1 MEAAILIPKK
11 TEIDW
16 HALNYPFF
24 GACKQQMGIHPIYE
38 TFTLYREP
46 GPILRPLGMTR
57 LVQQSFFE
65 RKNNYVAFKI
75 IPEHMIYEDTLNT
88 LDMERK
94 WGAQVMYTGGI
105 LGSFIVQDLANQ
117 TEPDNIKYTKWD
129 MPGIERGQ
137 RFDLFSVMVRSNDST
152 GFSPDML
159 MEMHAPDLA
168 VETRGAHVYHFYEK
182 TSALMFQYLL
192 TQRIHEFA
200 HAEEARA
207 VS

>member
-1 MEAAILIPKK
+1 MLLS
-11 TEIDW
+11 TE
-16 HALNYPFF
+16 
-24 GACKQQMGIHPIYE
+24 
-38 TFTLYREP
+38 T
-46 GPILRPLGMTR
+46 
-57 LVQQSFFE
+57 
-65 RKNNYVAFKI
+65 
-75 IPEHMIYEDTLNT
+75 
-88 LDMERK
+88 
-94 WGAQVMYTGGI
+94 
-105 LGSFIVQDLANQ
+105 ANQ

-168 VETRGAHVYHFYEK
+168 EETRGAHVYHFYEK